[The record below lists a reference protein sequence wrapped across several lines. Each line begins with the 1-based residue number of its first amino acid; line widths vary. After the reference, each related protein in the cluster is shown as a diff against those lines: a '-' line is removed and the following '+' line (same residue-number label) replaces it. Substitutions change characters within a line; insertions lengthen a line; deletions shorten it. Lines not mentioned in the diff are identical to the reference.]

1 MHFVNK
7 NVKNWCFTWQP
18 DDAPGRDAINV
29 RLHDRFTLHTTQRL
43 NTRQTRLKKHLVR
56 RQKPHWL
63 PSFSVMCKAKNL
75 CQTTVLSITAFHAES
90 LRLGLCSLGGGEK
103 KKRFPPPP
111 PQQTPII
118 PMTFSSWNKILLQ
131 IAGISVD
138 TTIVCHNLNWIRSGH
153 LRQYEHVELN
163 SICHYTKC

>member
-103 KKRFPPPP
+103 KRKKRFPPPP
-111 PQQTPII
+111 PPPTNANHPNDI
-118 PMTFSSWNKILLQ
+118 FILEQNTLANCWHQ
-131 IAGISVD
+131 
-138 TTIVCHNLNWIRSGH
+138 C
-153 LRQYEHVELN
+153 
-163 SICHYTKC
+163 